1 MIKSFGDKE
10 TERIFHQ
17 EFSKKIPPE
26 IQSRALIKLL
36 ILENAEREEDLKSPP
51 ANRFEHLKGNLK
63 NYCSIRINDQW
74 RITFKFSEGNCFD
87 VSIVD
92 YH

>member
-10 TERIFHQ
+10 TEKIFHQ

-36 ILENAEREEDLKSPP
+36 ILENAEKEEDLKSPP

-63 NYCSIRINDQW
+63 NYYSIRINDQW

>member
-1 MIKSFGDKE
+1 MISSFGDKE
-10 TERIFHQ
+10 TEKIYNQ
-17 EFSKKIPPE
+17 EFSKKLPPE

-36 ILENAEREEDLKSPP
+36 LLENAENEEDLKNPP
-51 ANRFEHLKGNLK
+51 SNKFEYLKGK
-63 NYCSIRINDQW
+63 YKGFISIRINDQW
-74 RITFKFSEGNCFD
+74 RIIFKFVSGNCFE

>member
-10 TERIFHQ
+10 TEKIFHQ
-17 EFSKKIPPE
+17 EFSKKISPE

-36 ILENAEREEDLKSPP
+36 ILENAEKEEDLKSPP

>member
-36 ILENAEREEDLKSPP
+36 ILENAEKEEDLKSPP

-63 NYCSIRINDQW
+63 NYCSVRINDQW

>member
-36 ILENAEREEDLKSPP
+36 ILENAEKEEDLKSPP

-63 NYCSIRINDQW
+63 NYCSIRINDRW
-74 RITFKFSEGNCFD
+74 RITFKFSDGNCFG

>member
-10 TERIFHQ
+10 TEKIFHQ

-26 IQSRALIKLL
+26 IQSRALVKLL

>member
-36 ILENAEREEDLKSPP
+36 ILENAEKEEDLKSPP
-51 ANRFEHLKGNLK
+51 ANRFEHLKGNLR

-74 RITFKFSEGNCFD
+74 RITFKFSDGNCFD

>member
-10 TERIFHQ
+10 TEKIFNQ

>member
-10 TERIFHQ
+10 TEKIFHQ

-36 ILENAEREEDLKSPP
+36 ILENAEKEEDLKSPP
-51 ANRFEHLKGNLK
+51 ANRFEHLKGTLK

-87 VSIVD
+87 VSIID

>member
-10 TERIFHQ
+10 TERIYHQ
-17 EFSKKIPPE
+17 EFSKKIPPG

-36 ILENAEREEDLKSPP
+36 ILENAEKEEDLKSPP
-51 ANRFEHLKGNLK
+51 ANRFEHLKGNLRG
-63 NYCSIRINDQW
+63 YCSIRINDQW
-74 RITFKFSEGNCFD
+74 RIVFRFSEGNCFE

>member
-1 MIKSFGDKE
+1 MIQSFGDKE
-10 TERIFHQ
+10 TERIYHQ

-26 IQSRALIKLL
+26 IQGRALIKLL
-36 ILENAEREEDLKSPP
+36 ILENAEKEEDLKSPP
-51 ANRFEHLKGNLK
+51 ANRFEHLKGNLR

-74 RITFKFSEGNCFD
+74 RIVFRFSDGNCFEA
-87 VSIVD
+87 SIVD

>member
-10 TERIFHQ
+10 TEKIFHQ

-36 ILENAEREEDLKSPP
+36 ILENAEKEEDLKSPP

-63 NYCSIRINDQW
+63 NYCSIRVNDQW

>member
-36 ILENAEREEDLKSPP
+36 ILENAEKEEDLKSPP

>member
-1 MIKSFGDKE
+1 MIQSFGDKE
-10 TERIFHQ
+10 TERIFNQ
-17 EFSKKIPPE
+17 EFSRKIAPD

-36 ILENAEREEDLKSPP
+36 LLENAEREEDLRIPP
-51 ANRFEHLKGNLK
+51 SNNFEHLKGDK
-63 NYCSIRINDQW
+63 KEFCSIRINKQW
-74 RITFKFSEGNCFD
+74 RIVFRFSQGHCFD

>member
-10 TERIFHQ
+10 TEKIFHQ

-36 ILENAEREEDLKSPP
+36 ILENAEKEEDLKSPP

>member
-1 MIKSFGDKE
+1 MIQSFGDKE
-10 TERIFHQ
+10 TERIYHQ

-26 IQSRALIKLL
+26 IQGRALIKLL
-36 ILENAEREEDLKSPP
+36 ILENAEKEEDLKSPP
-51 ANRFEHLKGNLK
+51 ANRFEHLKGNLR

-74 RITFKFSEGNCFD
+74 RIVFRFSDGNCFE

>member
-10 TERIFHQ
+10 TERIYHQ

-36 ILENAEREEDLKSPP
+36 ILENAEKEEDLKSPP
-51 ANRFEHLKGNLK
+51 ANRFEHLKGNFK
-63 NYCSIRINDQW
+63 DYCSIRINDQW
-74 RITFKFSEGNCFD
+74 RIVFRFSEGNCFE
-87 VSIVD
+87 VSIAD

>member
-10 TERIFHQ
+10 TEKIFRQ
-17 EFSKKIPPE
+17 EYSKKIPPI

-36 ILENAEREEDLKSPP
+36 MLENSESEADLRIPP
-51 ANRFEHLKGNLK
+51 ANRFEHLKGRWK
-63 NYCSIRINDQW
+63 GYSSIRINDQW
-74 RITFKFSEGNCFD
+74 RIVFKFAQGNCFD

>member
-10 TERIFHQ
+10 TEKIFHQ

-26 IQSRALIKLL
+26 IQSRVLIKLL
-36 ILENAEREEDLKSPP
+36 ILENAEKEEDLKSPP

>member
-10 TERIFHQ
+10 TEKIFHQ
-17 EFSKKIPPE
+17 EFSKKIPPD

-51 ANRFEHLKGNLK
+51 TNRFEHLKGNLRG
-63 NYCSIRINDQW
+63 YCSVRINDHW
-74 RITFKFSEGNCFD
+74 RITFNFSEGNCFD
-87 VSIVD
+87 VSITD

>member
-1 MIKSFGDKE
+1 
-10 TERIFHQ
+10 
-17 EFSKKIPPE
+17 PPE

-36 ILENAEREEDLKSPP
+36 ILENAEKEEDLKSPP

-74 RITFKFSEGNCFD
+74 RITFKFADGNCFD
-87 VSIVD
+87 VSIAD